1 MLVSW
6 DGNAI
11 SHGAKNAF
19 QTHQVS
25 PVYDQ
30 IVTGATGGRRRGHAF
45 GDGYFSLLLGTFPI
59 GGLRAAA
66 ETRRVALN
74 EWMASMWEI
83 GAYTDIP
90 LTVRYPT
97 FPSSQG
103 HAVVSSSA
111 LNSQG
116 KRITTLNSPRT
127 DIEKGMYLTF
137 VDGEDKRLFWVKKKP
152 AGDQMELFPKLTLES
167 GDTLQ
172 RAVDIRVQWTE
183 DNPTDLYS
191 TSPNQLIN
199 PVFNLIEVV

>member
-1 MLVSW
+1 MLVPW

-11 SHGAKNAF
+11 SHGSKRAF
-19 QTHQVS
+19 RTHQAS

-30 IVTGATGGRRRGHAF
+30 IATGAIGGRRRGHTFA
-45 GDGYFSLLLGTFPI
+45 DGYFRLLLGTFPI
-59 GGLRAAA
+59 GGLRASA

-74 EWMASMWEI
+74 EWMARMWEI

-97 FPSSQG
+97 FPSNRGQ
-103 HAVVSSSA
+103 AVVSSSA

-116 KRITTLNSPRT
+116 KRITTLSAARS

-137 VDGEDKRLFWVKKKP
+137 VDGEEKRLFWVKEKP
-152 AGDQMELFPKLTLES
+152 ADNQMELFPRMELES
-167 GDTLQ
+167 GDALH

-183 DNPTDLYS
+183 DNPTELYS
-191 TSPNQLIN
+191 TSPHQIIN